1 MRDFTTGVNPF
12 GALALL
18 FEKRRMVVAG
28 IPDSKWAQS
37 SLKIE

>member
-18 FEKRRMVVAG
+18 
-28 IPDSKWAQS
+28 
-37 SLKIE
+37 IEILTSELHFNQ